1 MHKLG
6 PILRYIFDERDYN
19 YWIGNCHNLV
29 DRTPSWGI
37 QRYFVFGTSK
47 LWEGNN
53 ALEYIARIV
62 RVRGE
67 RNGESPF
74 NAPITAH
81 LASKT
86 LCMLAKLMP
95 QADFNLFVSRVR
107 DYLISENF
115 GKCAMFAFLNGAL
128 VGAIRRELKEL
139 RPPARRPSHRCAP
152 ELYSQEGPASHY
164 FFPSVEH
171 IDKKTCIKY
180 WLLYIP
186 EVEDFPLVDG
196 FFFVDSPRKTLVGL
210 RMATAGEHNTTAGTV
225 RQFTGCLAAYFDGWE
240 ELSREMSWEI
250 ICVQHADRVL
260 MGGWQRCDAVEH
272 PSEGECGEEA
282 VAVFAEFGLRK
293 GCRCQVGGVA
303 DAEVRVF
310 YSE

>member
-1 MHKLG
+1 
-6 PILRYIFDERDYN
+6 
-19 YWIGNCHNLV
+19 
-29 DRTPSWGI
+29 
-37 QRYFVFGTSK
+37 
-47 LWEGNN
+47 
-53 ALEYIARIV
+53 
-62 RVRGE
+62 
-67 RNGESPF
+67 
-74 NAPITAH
+74 
-81 LASKT
+81 
-86 LCMLAKLMP
+86 MLAKLMP

-115 GKCAMFAFLNGAL
+115 GKCAMFAFLNGAF
-128 VGAIRRELKEL
+128 VGAIRRKLKEL

-152 ELYSQEGPASHY
+152 EVYSQEGPASHY

-293 GCRCQVGGVA
+293 GCRCQVGGWRMQKYVFSTVSETGACFSPRIPVVLCLNEHCGVSGRWKGSHLGLCWWWWHRHVFVA
-303 DAEVRVF
+303 WPHG
-310 YSE
+310 